1 MEPVIVTQKAN
12 CRNCYKCIRSCPQ
25 GAIAFSDDQAR
36 VLSEECILCGR
47 CVEVCPQ
54 GAQQVQSDLVNV
66 RRMLSM
72 GLKVYASVAPS
83 WLAAFPDITFPQ
95 FSAALKKLGFTGV
108 EETAAGAAQV
118 SLEYARLMAKGERDN
133 IISTCCPSLVL
144 LVERQYPDLTPLLAP
159 VVSPAVA
166 HSKMLRSMFG
176 SRIKTVFIGPCPA
189 KHWEKQENAA
199 LSAVLLFEELK
210 TLLSEKGVAFG
221 EEDTQCTETHTPLS
235 RLYPSP
241 GGIIA
246 TIPANK
252 RQGYKT
258 YAVSG
263 VEGCKET
270 LEAVRQGQ
278 IHGYFLELNTCLGSC
293 AHGPGI
299 SREKAPAILIK
310 ERLLSAAR
318 KKSTGAPSVSESA
331 QVDLTT
337 QFHPQK
343 KKERQPREAEIAAI
357 LAQTGKV
364 TKEDLLN
371 CGACGYPT
379 CRDKAVAVW
388 QGKADVR
395 MCLPYMREKAES
407 MSNLIIE
414 YAPSAILLLSPEEK
428 LLEYN
433 HKAMEMLGIRGKGAR
448 GHEVQDFLED
458 GLPPRKEWPVSDQPA
473 FVKGGERQ
481 VRLSVVEMPGGD
493 AIVLLRDVTREE
505 EDRTAFEKKREQT
518 LHIAQEAVDRQ
529 MRMVQQ
535 VARLLGETTGETKAA
550 LLRMEQAVKGEKRR

>member
-1 MEPVIVTQKAN
+1 M
-12 CRNCYKCIRSCPQ
+12 Q
-25 GAIAFSDDQAR
+25 GDSG
-36 VLSEECILCGR
+36 S
-47 CVEVCPQ
+47 
-54 GAQQVQSDLVNV
+54 
-66 RRMLSM
+66 
-72 GLKVYASVAPS
+72 
-83 WLAAFPDITFPQ
+83 
-95 FSAALKKLGFTGV
+95 
-108 EETAAGAAQV
+108 GAAR
-118 SLEYARLMAKGERDN
+118 A
-133 IISTCCPSLVL
+133 
-144 LVERQYPDLTPLLAP
+144 
-159 VVSPAVA
+159 
-166 HSKMLRSMFG
+166 
-176 SRIKTVFIGPCPA
+176 
-189 KHWEKQENAA
+189 
-199 LSAVLLFEELK
+199 
-210 TLLSEKGVAFG
+210 
-221 EEDTQCTETHTPLS
+221 
-235 RLYPSP
+235 
-241 GGIIA
+241 
-246 TIPANK
+246 
-252 RQGYKT
+252 
-258 YAVSG
+258 
-263 VEGCKET
+263 
-270 LEAVRQGQ
+270 

-293 AHGPGI
+293 VHGPGI
-299 SREKAPAILIK
+299 SREKAPAILVK

-337 QFHPQK
+337 RFHPQK
-343 KKERQPREAEIAAI
+343 KKERQPREEEIDAI

-458 GLPPRKEWPVSDQPA
+458 GLPPREEWPVSDQPA